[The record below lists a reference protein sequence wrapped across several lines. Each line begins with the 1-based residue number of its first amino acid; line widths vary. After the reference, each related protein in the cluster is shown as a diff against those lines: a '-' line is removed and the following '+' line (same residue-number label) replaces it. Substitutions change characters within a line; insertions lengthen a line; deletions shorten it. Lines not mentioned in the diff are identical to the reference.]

1 MKSIYLFLLIALN
14 TSIVK
19 AQQPRLFPAVL
30 ESAIVYRSGAEL
42 NHKARVNIPTGTS
55 EIVISNIANT
65 LDENSIQIS
74 VPPSVTILSTSFNKD
89 YLKQDN
95 NSPAYRIID
104 DSLTLA
110 KRELVKVQNKSI
122 VETNLLG
129 LLDKNQTVGGTNIGV
144 NVNELIKVADYY
156 KSKQLELRNSIATL
170 QETEQH
176 WQRKIAKLQKQLQE
190 LSQDK
195 SGTTGQVIINVLA
208 TQPVNGDFN
217 INYLSPN
224 AHWQAFYDLRAEN
237 TASPLKILY
246 KASISQYTGIDWRK
260 VKLSLSTGNPTQN
273 GTAPLLSSWF
283 LQFGNPQYQYAK
295 ELKAKASGLMIRG
308 YNQADKQE
316 FNEVVITGAVGSGP
330 RHFTQVENQ
339 LNVVFDIDIPYDIA
353 SNSKPHSVMLKES
366 AQPATFKYY
375 SIPKVDNDVF
385 LMAEMTDYEKLN
397 LLPGEANLIF
407 ENSYIGKSYI
417 NPNALT
423 DTLKLSMGRDKKII
437 IKREK
442 IAEQTGVKT
451 IGSNKKQTFTYEITV
466 RNNKK
471 EAISLQLKDQYP
483 ISTDK
488 DMEVELLSSN
498 GAEVDKETGMLTWNL
513 NMKSAS
519 SQKIRISYSVKYPK
533 DKVIPNLY

>member
-30 ESAIVYRSGAEL
+30 ESAIVYRAGAEL
-42 NHKARVNIPTGTS
+42 NHKARINIPTGTS
-55 EIVISNIANT
+55 EIVITNIANT

-74 VPPSVTILSTSFNKD
+74 VPPSITILSTSFSKD

-104 DSLTLA
+104 DSLTSA

-224 AHWQAFYDLRAEN
+224 AHWQALYDLRAEN

-246 KASISQYTGIDWRK
+246 KASISQYTGIDWKK

-283 LQFGNPQYQYAK
+283 LQFGNPQYQLAK
-295 ELKAKASGLMIRG
+295 QLEGRIAGIMVKGKSLQDQNELK
-308 YNQADKQE
+308 
-316 FNEVVITGAVGSGP
+316 EVAFAAPSNIGS
-330 RHFTQVENQ
+330 HLTQVENQ

-375 SIPKVDNDVF
+375 SIPKVDNDAF
-385 LMAEMTDYEKLN
+385 LMAEITDYEKLN

-442 IAEQTGVKT
+442 IAEQTGIKT
-451 IGSNKKQTFTYEITV
+451 IGSNKKQTFTYEITI
-466 RNNKK
+466 RNSKK
-471 EAISLQLKDQYP
+471 EAINLQLKDQYP

-498 GAEVDKETGMLTWNL
+498 GAEVDKETGILTWNI
-513 NMKSAS
+513 NMKPAS

-533 DKVIPNLY
+533 DKIIPNLY

>member
-1 MKSIYLFLLIALN
+1 MKKIYLFLLIALS
-14 TSIVK
+14 TSIIK
-19 AQQPRLFPAVL
+19 AQSPRLFPAIL
-30 ESAIVYRSGAEL
+30 ESATVYRAGAEL
-42 NHKARVNIPTGTS
+42 NHKARINIPTGTS
-55 EIVISNIANT
+55 EIVITNIANT
-65 LDENSIQIS
+65 LDENSIQIN
-74 VPPSVTILSTSFNKD
+74 VPPSVTILSTSFSKD

-95 NSPAYRIID
+95 NSPAYRIIE
-104 DSLTLA
+104 DSLTVA

-122 VETNLLG
+122 VDANLLV
-129 LLDKNQTVGGTNIGV
+129 LLDKNQTVGGTNTGV

-156 KSKQLELRNSIATL
+156 KSKQLELRNSIATW
-170 QETEQH
+170 QETEQN

-195 SGTTGQVIINVLA
+195 SGTSGQVIINVLA
-208 TQPVNGDFN
+208 TQPVNGDFG

-224 AHWQAFYDLRAEN
+224 ASWQAFYDLRAEN

-246 KASISQYTGIDWRK
+246 KASISQYTGIDWKK

-283 LQFGNPQYQYAK
+283 LQFGSPQNQFAK
-295 ELKAKASGLMIRG
+295 QLKGKASGMMIGG
-308 YNQADKQE
+308 YDKETKQE
-316 FNEVVITGAVGSGP
+316 LNEVVITAMAKAAP
-330 RHFTQVENQ
+330 QFTQVENQ

-366 AQPATFKYY
+366 TQPASYKYY
-375 SIPKVDNDVF
+375 SIPKVDNDAF
-385 LMAEMTDYEKLN
+385 LMAEITDYEKLN

-471 EAISLQLKDQYP
+471 EAVSLQLKDQYP

-498 GAEVDKETGMLTWNL
+498 GAEVDKDTGMLTWNL
-513 NMKSAS
+513 NMKPAS

-533 DKVIPNLY
+533 EKIIPNLY

>member
-1 MKSIYLFLLIALN
+1 MKSIYLFLLIALS
-14 TSIVK
+14 TSFIK
-19 AQQPRLFPAVL
+19 AQTPRLFPAVL
-30 ESAIVYRSGAEL
+30 ESATIYRSGAEL

-55 EIVISNIANT
+55 EIVITNVANT

-74 VPPSVTILSTSFNKD
+74 VPPSVTILSTSFSKD

-104 DSLTLA
+104 DSLTFA

-122 VETNLLG
+122 VEANLLG

-156 KSKQLELRNSIATL
+156 KNKQLELRNSIATL

-208 TQPVNGDFN
+208 TQPVNADFN
-217 INYLSPN
+217 LSYLSPN
-224 AHWQAFYDLRAEN
+224 AQWQAFYDLRAEN

-246 KASISQYTGIDWRK
+246 KASISQYTGIDWKK

-283 LQFGNPQYQYAK
+283 LQFGTPQHQYAK
-295 ELKAKASGLMIRG
+295 QVRGKTSALMIG
-308 YNQADKQE
+308 SIGQDKQE
-316 FNEVVITGAVGSGP
+316 LREVVVTAMAKAAP
-330 RHFTQVENQ
+330 QFKQVENQ
-339 LNVVFDIDIPYDIA
+339 LNVVFDVDIPYDIA

-366 AQPATFKYY
+366 TQPASFKYY

-385 LMAEMTDYEKLN
+385 LMADITDYEKLN

-466 RNNKK
+466 RNSKK
-471 EAISLQLKDQYP
+471 ESINLQLKDQYP

-513 NMKSAS
+513 NMKPNSA
-519 SQKIRISYSVKYPK
+519 QKIRISYSVKYPK
-533 DKVIPNLY
+533 DRIIPNLY

>member
-1 MKSIYLFLLIALN
+1 MKSISLFLLIALS
-14 TSIVK
+14 TGLIK
-19 AQQPRLFPAVL
+19 AQTPRLFPAVL
-30 ESAIVYRSGAEL
+30 ESATVYRAGAEL
-42 NHKARVNIPTGTS
+42 NHKARINIPTGTS
-55 EIVISNIANT
+55 EIVITNVANT

-74 VPPSVTILSTSFNKD
+74 VPPGVTILSTSFSKD

-95 NSPAYRIID
+95 NSPAYRIIE
-104 DSLTLA
+104 DSLTSA

-122 VETNLLG
+122 VEANLLG

-176 WQRKIAKLQKQLQE
+176 WQRKIAKLQKQLLE

-208 TQPVNGDFN
+208 TQPVNADFN
-217 INYLSPN
+217 LSYLSPN
-224 AHWQAFYDLRAEN
+224 AQWQAFYDLRAEN

-246 KASISQYTGIDWRK
+246 KASISQYTGIDWKK

-283 LQFGNPQYQYAK
+283 LQFGTPQYQYAK
-295 ELKAKASGLMIRG
+295 QLSGKTSGIMIRG
-308 YNQADKQE
+308 YNQEDKQE
-316 FNEVVITGAVGSGP
+316 LKEVVITSMAKAAP
-330 RHFTQVENQ
+330 QFKQVENQ
-339 LNVVFDIDIPYDIA
+339 LNVVFDVDIPYDIA
-353 SNSKPHSVMLKES
+353 SNSKPHSVMLKETTQS
-366 AQPATFKYY
+366 ASFKYY
-375 SIPKVDNDVF
+375 SIPKMDNDVF
-385 LMAEMTDYEKLN
+385 LMAEITDYEKLN

-417 NPNALT
+417 NPNALN

-451 IGSNKKQTFTYEITV
+451 IGSNKKQTFTYEITI
-466 RNNKK
+466 RNSKK
-471 EAISLQLKDQYP
+471 ENINLQLKDQYP

-488 DMEVELLSSN
+488 DMEVELLSSS
-498 GAEVDKETGMLTWNL
+498 GAEVDKETGILTWNL
-513 NMKSAS
+513 NMKPS
-519 SQKIRISYSVKYPK
+519 STQKIRISYSVKYPK